1 MATKKAPAAKTEK
14 KTASAAAEKKT
25 AAAAEKK
32 TAPAAEKKAAP
43 AAEKKAAPA
52 AEKKAA
58 PAAEKKAAP
67 AAEKKAAPAAEK
79 KAAPAA
85 EKKAAPKKAA
95 AKNVTNSFF
104 DLTPEAFKNKI
115 IEHLHSTLGTSEQKA
130 SKQAWWVATC
140 AAVNSMVYERLT
152 QTQQTHFKHDTRAV
166 HYLSAEFLMGRLTSN
181 NLYNLHLYKVCEEA
195 LSSLGINLADLC
207 EYEPDM
213 ALGNGGLGRLAACFL
228 DSLATLNMPAIGYGI
243 HYENG
248 LFRQEIRDGRQ
259 IERPDSWREYG
270 NPWEICRPE
279 SVQEVPLGGHVET
292 VFQDDGTIKKI
303 WHPSYMV
310 KGVPWDIPVVGYNGE
325 TVNILRLWESR
336 STESFDWD
344 VFNAG
349 GYVDAQKE
357 KSMAETISKV
367 LYPNDST
374 ENGKMLRLT
383 QQYFFCSCSI
393 KDILRRYKR
402 AHTGKDGVV
411 DFSEFADK
419 VAIQLND
426 THPTIAIAELM
437 RIFLDEEGMEWDTA
451 WNICYKV
458 FAYTNHTLLPEALE
472 KWAVYL
478 FEKVLPRHL
487 EIIYEI
493 NSRFLNGECEKFF
506 PGDNNI
512 KAKLSIIEE
521 GDCKKVRMGNLAV
534 IGSNKVNGVAKVHS
548 DLVRTDLF
556 PEYAV
561 IWPEKFCN
569 VTNGVTPRRWLCNCN
584 PELAELFSSKIG
596 DSWPVHLDELKE
608 LVKFADDAD
617 FQKKFMDIKH
627 HNKVK
632 LAKVIKAETGIEV
645 DPDAIFDIQIKRLHE
660 YKRQQLNLLYILAL
674 YRRLLENPDLDIC
687 KHVFIFGAKAAPGYK
702 TAKDIIFAINKVGER
717 INNDP
722 RINGKIKVVFMPN
735 YRVSLAEK
743 LIPAADV
750 SQQIS
755 TAGYEA
761 SGTGNMKLAMNGAVT
776 LGTMDGANI
785 EIVEEAGIENNAIFG
800 LSVEEVKDLK
810 ARGYNPWDYYNSN
823 NEIRQALD
831 WLDSDYFTPGR
842 PGELASIKHALL
854 GAGDQFLALAD
865 FASYSDAQAR
875 IDALYKNKKKWA
887 HAAIVNSVS
896 MGKFNSDR
904 SIRDYAE
911 NIWNLKD
918 CEVK

>member
-32 TAPAAEKKAAP
+32 TAPAAEKKTAP

-58 PAAEKKAAP
+58 PAAEKAAP

-810 ARGYNPWDYYNSN
+810 TRGYNPWDYYNSN

-842 PGELASIKHALL
+842 PGELASVKHALL
-854 GAGDQFLALAD
+854 GAGDQFLTLAD